1 MKTGILIIVCL
12 TINLIAKAQQEPL
25 FSQNMFNHMTVNP
38 AFAGQQNRWVVSGIY
53 RNQWQSMPDAPET
66 YALNVDGP
74 LRIKGIDGGIGLN
87 IMNDK
92 LGLQTI
98 LHLMLNYSYKQT
110 LRLGVLSVGIK
121 FGIVNE
127 KIGSGYYIP
136 NDENHTQPGDDP
148 AINKEDLSR
157 IKFDVGGGVFLTGK
171 QYYAGVA
178 VSHLT
183 KPKFT
188 IGQSGEFFLAP
199 HMYMTGGYT
208 FHVSSYW
215 DLQPSAY
222 LMTDF
227 VNAQYSV
234 HANAVYR
241 KMYWGGVAWRYEEAV
256 IFMGGVELKNGVMV
270 GYSYDWNRGEVGRYI
285 GGSHEVTVSYSFGL
299 RVGKRQKNYKSV
311 RFL

>member
-1 MKTGILIIVCL
+1 MKTGILIVIL
-12 TINLIAKAQQEPL
+12 LAINLIVKAQQDPQ
-25 FSQNMFNHMTVNP
+25 FSQNMYNHMTVNP
-38 AFAGQQNRWVVSGIY
+38 AFAGQQNRWVISGIY
-53 RNQWQSMPDAPET
+53 RNQWQAMPDAPET

-92 LGLQTI
+92 LGLQNT

-110 LRLGVLSVGIK
+110 LSLGVLSVGLK

-136 NDENHTQPGDDP
+136 SDGNHTDVGDDP
-148 AINKEDLSR
+148 AINQEDLSK
-157 IKFDVGGGVFLTGK
+157 IKFDMGLGVFLNGDR
-171 QYYAGVA
+171 YYAGMA

-188 IGQSGEFFLAP
+188 IGQTGEFFFAP
-199 HMYMTGGYT
+199 HMYVTGGYT
-208 FHVSSYW
+208 FNLTPEW
-215 DLQPSAY
+215 DIQPSAY
-222 LMTDF
+222 IMTDF
-227 VNAQYSV
+227 VSAQYSV
-234 HANAVYR
+234 NANAVFK
-241 KMYWGGVAWRYEEAV
+241 KMYWGGVSCRYEEAV
-256 IFMGGVELKNGVMV
+256 IFMGGLELKNGIMV
-270 GYSYDWNRGEVGRYI
+270 GYSYDWSVSDVGRYI

-299 RVGKRQKNYKSV
+299 QFGKRQKIYKSV